1 MTDGAIFYQWIA
13 IAILFVIGNIWGE
26 DDVRFGYVL
35 VPFMAGFF
43 LWIKWL
49 TFSYLGTIV
58 PILIVMG
65 IVTFLRAQLRYKYG
79 YFGSSGSLL
88 WKIVTFV
95 VFIQF
100 AIVFINGLAI
110 FNTNFAETPDATTTT
125 DLYSISS
132 AQTVYGA
139 QTYDLSLSDVITG
152 GLTMFWTSLKVLFSL
167 LLGFFTMYPTMV
179 NVFQI
184 PPVVAAL
191 VSAGVYLLTA
201 FEVFAMIY
209 KPGRHPEV

>member
-1 MTDGAIFYQWIA
+1 MAGEIFYQWIA
-13 IAILFVIGNIWGE
+13 LAILFCVANIWGE
-26 DDVRFGYVL
+26 DDVRFGYIL

-43 LWIKWL
+43 LWVKWL
-49 TFSYLGTIV
+49 TFSYLGTLI

-110 FNTNFAETPDATTTT
+110 FNGNFAETPTASTTT

-132 AQTVYGA
+132 AQSVYGES
-139 QTYDLSLSDVITG
+139 TYDLSIADVVSGGIT
-152 GLTMFWTSLKVLFSL
+152 LFWTSLKVLWSL
-167 LLGFFTMYPTMV
+167 VLGFFTMYPTMI
-179 NVFQI
+179 NTFQI
-184 PPVVAAL
+184 PPSVAAL
-191 VSAGVYLLTA
+191 VSAGIYLLTA

-209 KPGRHPEV
+209 KPMGKPEV